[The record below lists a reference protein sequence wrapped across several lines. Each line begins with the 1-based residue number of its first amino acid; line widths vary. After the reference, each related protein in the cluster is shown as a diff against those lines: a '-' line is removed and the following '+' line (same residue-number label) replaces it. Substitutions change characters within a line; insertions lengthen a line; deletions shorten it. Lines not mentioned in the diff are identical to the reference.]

1 MQGDDQTE
9 RQAEKMGNGQAE
21 RQAEK
26 RTIVAGSQKY
36 MQHDVHMV
44 CFRKFKIFFH
54 EILDSRAGHSPA
66 KCVTHTIWLNMT
78 RCKPNPHC

>member
-26 RTIVAGSQKY
+26 KDKS
-36 MQHDVHMV
+36 D
-44 CFRKFKIFFH
+44 F
-54 EILDSRAGHSPA
+54 
-66 KCVTHTIWLNMT
+66 
-78 RCKPNPHC
+78 